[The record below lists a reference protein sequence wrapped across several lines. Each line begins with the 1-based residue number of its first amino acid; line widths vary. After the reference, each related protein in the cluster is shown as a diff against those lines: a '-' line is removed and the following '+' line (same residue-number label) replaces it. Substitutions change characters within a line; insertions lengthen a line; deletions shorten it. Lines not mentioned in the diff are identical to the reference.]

1 MKAASLIER
10 SFSAVIWSYAGG
22 FARALAQL
30 GVQVVLARMLGPHV
44 YGQFTIVLAV
54 MGLGW
59 YIAESGMGVALVQ
72 VKELTNDVIRQA
84 LGGVLMQGAVVAVV
98 LLLAAPYLAAL
109 FDEPELTGP
118 LMACAG
124 LVFLQV
130 MGNISFS
137 LMRRQFDMKR
147 WYFIQVTA
155 YVVAFGGVGIA
166 LAGLG
171 AGVWSL
177 VAGFATQSLIT
188 WLAAYR
194 LVRHPLR
201 PLFRMS
207 ADLRSFGMKVL
218 GSTLAAWMADNLERV
233 VIGRVWGIASLGAYS
248 VAQGLAR
255 APATLL
261 TFSVQSVALPMA
273 ARLQDDPERL
283 RRAYCVVMGGL
294 ALVLLPLFSLFAVA
308 AQPLVLLLYGDR
320 WTATVPLLTACAVS
334 VPFYVMAASTGTFL
348 LATGA
353 AGREAFSQ
361 LMLAGML
368 LAGLLVLGKW
378 PLATAIWIVPAV
390 YILRAAATYMMLSQ
404 RIGLSHRRTLRALLG
419 GITLALV
426 VVLGWEF
433 SGWMSQHTAM
443 STPSLLRL
451 VFVGALAM
459 LMLLASRGA
468 LLGPEL
474 RTVIRGRLPANRA
487 GQLAQRI
494 LGL

>member
-1 MKAASLIER
+1 MSAASLSER
-10 SFSAVIWSYAGG
+10 SFAAVMWSYAGG
-22 FARALAQL
+22 FARAFAQL
-30 GVQVVLARMLGPHV
+30 GVQIVLARMLGPHV

-98 LLLAAPYLAAL
+98 LFFGAPHLAAL
-109 FDEPELTGP
+109 FDEPGLTGP
-118 LMACAG
+118 LRACAG

-218 GSTLAAWMADNLERV
+218 GSALAAWAADNLERV
-233 VIGRVWGIASLGAYS
+233 VIGRVWGVASLGAYS
-248 VAQGLAR
+248 IAQGLAR

-273 ARLQDDPERL
+273 SRLQDDPERL
-283 RRAYCVVMGGL
+283 RRAYCIVMGGL
-294 ALVLLPLFSLFAVA
+294 ALILLPLFSLFAVA

-320 WTATVPLLTACAVS
+320 WNAAVPLLTACSVS

-353 AGREAFSQ
+353 AGREAISQ
-361 LMLAGML
+361 LMLAGAL
-368 LAGLLVLGKW
+368 LAGFVVLGGL

-390 YILRAAATYMMLSQ
+390 YMLRAAATYLMLSR
-404 RIGLSHRRTLRALLG
+404 RIGLSHVRTFRALLG
-419 GITLALV
+419 GIALAGV
-426 VVLGWEF
+426 VVLAWEF
-433 SGWMSQHTAM
+433 SAWMPQASEVSTAA
-443 STPSLLRL
+443 LLRL
-451 VFVGALAM
+451 VFVGGLAM
-459 LMLLASRGA
+459 LAVFASRGA
-468 LLGPEL
+468 LFGPEL
-474 RTVIRGRLPANRA
+474 RTVIRERMPSNRA
-487 GQLAQRI
+487 GRI
-494 LGL
+494 ARRVLGL